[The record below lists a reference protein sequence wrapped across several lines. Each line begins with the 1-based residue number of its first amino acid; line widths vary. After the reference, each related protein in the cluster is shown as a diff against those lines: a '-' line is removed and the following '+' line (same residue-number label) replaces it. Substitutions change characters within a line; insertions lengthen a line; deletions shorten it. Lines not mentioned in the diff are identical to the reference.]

1 MRIAFSGAACTG
13 KTTTLKAFLA
23 KWPQY
28 KTPTQTYRSI
38 IAGDK
43 HSKKTDKKTQ
53 QAILDFMLQQQA
65 PYTGHD
71 KIAYDRCPLDNIVY
85 TIWAHEKGKKGFTEE
100 FVNKCIGGVQKSMRT
115 LDIIFYMT
123 RDLMGPVVSD
133 NNRETDPQFIIETDN
148 MFRAIHKQIQTQ
160 QVSPFFP
167 HNDSPALIELSGSTE
182 ERLEQI
188 AMYVTPEG
196 DMFGE
201 EQSLVNLDEINKME
215 QLIRDQRE
223 MASKEKGVL

>member
-1 MRIAFSGAACTG
+1 
-13 KTTTLKAFLA
+13 
-23 KWPQY
+23 
-28 KTPTQTYRSI
+28 
-38 IAGDK
+38 
-43 HSKKTDKKTQ
+43 
-53 QAILDFMLQQQA
+53 
-65 PYTGHD
+65 
-71 KIAYDRCPLDNIVY
+71 
-85 TIWAHEKGKKGFTEE
+85 
-100 FVNKCIGGVQKSMRT
+100 
-115 LDIIFYMT
+115 MT

-133 NNRETDPQFIIETDN
+133 SNRETDPQFIIETDN

-167 HNDSPALIELSGSTE
+167 PNDSPALIELSGSTE